1 MNMNFFNQNFIFY
14 IFTFLIFNLILGVL
28 GFMLSKLYFSIKK
41 LEKNVLNEYKLKN
54 NNENKIF

>member
-1 MNMNFFNQNFIFY
+1 MNFFNQNFIFY
-14 IFTFLIFNLILGVL
+14 IFTFLIFNLILGLL

>member
-1 MNMNFFNQNFIFY
+1 MNFFNQNFIFY
-14 IFTFLIFNLILGVL
+14 IFTFLIFNLILGLL
-28 GFMLSKLYFSIKK
+28 GFMLSKLYFCIKK

>member
-1 MNMNFFNQNFIFY
+1 MNFFNQNFIFY
-14 IFTFLIFNLILGVL
+14 IFTFLIFNLILGLL

-54 NNENKIF
+54 NNENKII